1 MTRRRA
7 IALSGLAA
15 AVLVNYWIVAP
26 LIGVDH
32 DPGFSWISDLA
43 ARGESGGW
51 RFALL
56 DALSGIAVITFGLL
70 LWLELVRPVEP
81 ADAASAVPQP
91 GISASGTA
99 VTDDPTHPADAASA
113 VPQPAISVSG
123 TAVTAAPGGGAL
135 RWGLILL
142 IASGVLAIADALLPV
157 SCARSLGEGCVRAGD
172 LVDQLHEVESALA
185 VLATGG
191 AMLLVGIGIRRGG
204 GARWLVALSLLAGV
218 AFLLL
223 SGLISIRETVET
235 FDEYQGWLQRGGH
248 LVCGIWQAAR
258 ALAPRSAVSN
268 GR

>member
-91 GISASGTA
+91 
-99 VTDDPTHPADAASA
+99 
-113 VPQPAISVSG
+113 AISVSG

-157 SCARSLGEGCVRAGD
+157 SCARSLGEGCVRVGD
-172 LVDQLHEVESALA
+172 LVDQLHELESALA

-235 FDEYQGWLQRGGH
+235 FDEYKGWLQRGGQ
-248 LVCGIWQAAR
+248 LVFGIWLAAL